1 MFKILRAILFAFLAL
16 LILSIVG
23 GLLFELFKFALVMAV
38 VLVGLLIF
46 AAIAFFFYL
55 VLWEKARYFSDMFL
69 IL

>member
-38 VLVGLLIF
+38 ILVGLLIF

-55 VLWEKARYFSDMFL
+55 VL
-69 IL
+69 